1 MGNTDSL
8 QRSEFLNRS
17 FDEIDNIL
25 ILIAHPTRFRIMI
38 LLLNG
43 PMSFQSIMGEIK
55 IQKSALA
62 NHLTKL
68 KNSYLIEKVQYGTY
82 RLTEDGNNYL
92 GYLES
97 AFKESKIQRK
107 QIEDSKQKLEIT
119 KSFLERK

>member
-1 MGNTDSL
+1 MEKTDLL
-8 QRSEFLNRS
+8 QRSEFLNSS
-17 FDEIDNIL
+17 FDEVDNIL
-25 ILIAHPTRFRIMI
+25 ILIAHPTRFKILI

-43 PMSFQSIMGEIK
+43 PMSFQSLMGEIK

-82 RLTEDGNNYL
+82 RLTEDGNK
-92 GYLES
+92 YLEYLEL
-97 AFKESKIQRK
+97 AFKESKMRRK
-107 QIEDSKQKLEIT
+107 QIEDSKQRLEMT

>member
-1 MGNTDSL
+1 MENTDPL

-82 RLTEDGNNYL
+82 RLTEDGNKYL
-92 GYLES
+92 EYLES
-97 AFKESKIQRK
+97 AFNESKIRRK
-107 QIEDSKQKLEIT
+107 QIEDSKQRLEIT

>member
-1 MGNTDSL
+1 MEKIDSL
-8 QRSEFLNRS
+8 QRSEFLNMS

-25 ILIAHPTRFRIMI
+25 ILIAHPTRFKILI

-82 RLTEDGNNYL
+82 RLTEDGNK
-92 GYLES
+92 YLEYLEL
-97 AFKESKIQRK
+97 AFKESKMRRK
-107 QIEDSKQKLEIT
+107 QIEDGKQRLEMT

>member
-1 MGNTDSL
+1 MEKTDSL
-8 QRSEFLNRS
+8 QRSEFLNSS

-25 ILIAHPTRFRIMI
+25 VLIAHPTRFKILI

-43 PMSFQSIMGEIK
+43 AMSFQSIMGEIK

-82 RLTEDGNNYL
+82 RLTEDGNK
-92 GYLES
+92 YLEYLEL
-97 AFKESKIQRK
+97 AFKESKMRRK
-107 QIEDSKQKLEIT
+107 QIEDGKQRLEMT

>member
-1 MGNTDSL
+1 MEKTDLL
-8 QRSEFLNRS
+8 QRSEFLNSS

-25 ILIAHPTRFRIMI
+25 VLIAHPTRFKILI

-43 PMSFQSIMGEIK
+43 PMSFQSLMGEIK

-82 RLTEDGNNYL
+82 RLTEDGNKYL
-92 GYLES
+92 EYLES
-97 AFKESKIQRK
+97 AFKESKMRRK
-107 QIEDSKQKLEIT
+107 QIEDSKQRLEMT

>member
-1 MGNTDSL
+1 MEKTDLL
-8 QRSEFLNRS
+8 QRSEFLNSS

-25 ILIAHPTRFRIMI
+25 ILIAHPTRFKILI

-43 PMSFQSIMGEIK
+43 PMSFQSLMGEIK

-82 RLTEDGNNYL
+82 RLTEDGNK
-92 GYLES
+92 YLEYLEL
-97 AFKESKIQRK
+97 AFKESKMRRK
-107 QIEDSKQKLEIT
+107 QIEDSKQRLEMT

>member
-1 MGNTDSL
+1 MEKIDSL
-8 QRSEFLNRS
+8 QRSEFLNKS

-25 ILIAHPTRFRIMI
+25 ILIAHPTRFKILI

-82 RLTEDGNNYL
+82 RLTEDGNK
-92 GYLES
+92 YLEYLEL
-97 AFKESKIQRK
+97 AFKESKMRRK
-107 QIEDSKQKLEIT
+107 QIEDGKQRLEMT

>member
-1 MGNTDSL
+1 MEKTDLL
-8 QRSEFLNRS
+8 QRSEFLNSS

-25 ILIAHPTRFRIMI
+25 VLIAHPTRFKILI

-68 KNSYLIEKVQYGTY
+68 KNSCLIEKVQYGTY
-82 RLTEDGNNYL
+82 RLSEDGNKYL
-92 GYLES
+92 EYLES
-97 AFKESKIQRK
+97 AFKESKMRRK
-107 QIEDSKQKLEIT
+107 QIEDSKQRLEMT

>member
-1 MGNTDSL
+1 MEKTDLL
-8 QRSEFLNRS
+8 QRSEFLNSS

-25 ILIAHPTRFRIMI
+25 VLIAHPTRFKILI

-43 PMSFQSIMGEIK
+43 PMSFQSLMGEIK

-82 RLTEDGNNYL
+82 RLTEDGNK
-92 GYLES
+92 YLEYLEL
-97 AFKESKIQRK
+97 AFKESNMRRK
-107 QIEDSKQKLEIT
+107 QIEDSKQRLEMT

>member
-1 MGNTDSL
+1 MEKTDSL
-8 QRSEFLNRS
+8 QRSEFLNSS

-25 ILIAHPTRFRIMI
+25 ILIAHPTRFKILI

-43 PMSFQSIMGEIK
+43 PMSFQSLMGDIK

-82 RLTEDGNNYL
+82 RLTEDGNK
-92 GYLES
+92 YLEYLEL
-97 AFKESKIQRK
+97 AFKESKMRRK
-107 QIEDSKQKLEIT
+107 QIEDSKQRLEMT

>member
-1 MGNTDSL
+1 MEKTDLL
-8 QRSEFLNRS
+8 QRSEFLNSS
-17 FDEIDNIL
+17 FDEVDNIL
-25 ILIAHPTRFRIMI
+25 ILIAHPTRFKILI

-43 PMSFQSIMGEIK
+43 PMSFQSLMGEIK

-82 RLTEDGNNYL
+82 RLTEDGNKYL
-92 GYLES
+92 EYLES
-97 AFKESKIQRK
+97 AFKESKMRRK
-107 QIEDSKQKLEIT
+107 QIEDSKQRLEMT

>member
-1 MGNTDSL
+1 ML
-8 QRSEFLNRS
+8 QRSEFLNSS
-17 FDEIDNIL
+17 FDEVDNIL
-25 ILIAHPTRFRIMI
+25 ILIAHPTRFKILI

-43 PMSFQSIMGEIK
+43 PMSFQSLMGEIK

-82 RLTEDGNNYL
+82 RLTEDGNK
-92 GYLES
+92 YLEYLEL
-97 AFKESKIQRK
+97 AFKESKMRRK
-107 QIEDSKQKLEIT
+107 QIEDSKQRLEMT

>member
-1 MGNTDSL
+1 MEKTDSL
-8 QRSEFLNRS
+8 QRSEFLNSS

-25 ILIAHPTRFRIMI
+25 VLIAHPTRFKILI

-43 PMSFQSIMGEIK
+43 AMSFQSIMGEIK

-68 KNSYLIEKVQYGTY
+68 KNNYLIEKVQYGTY
-82 RLTEDGNNYL
+82 RLTEDGNK
-92 GYLES
+92 YLEYLEL
-97 AFKESKIQRK
+97 AFKESIMRRK
-107 QIEDSKQKLEIT
+107 QIEDSKQRLEMT